1 MPTHAPRPLLA
12 PRFHRGTRLQQG
24 FTLIEL
30 LVVIAIIAVLIALL
44 LPAVQKVREAA
55 ARAQAEHNLKQMAIA
70 LHTYHD
76 DNGHFPPDM
85 AVVLEVA
92 KLPPDGAVDGHR
104 LMALNVSPNL
114 VRIDSEPVPGVT
126 GSQTGHLKAARGRGA
141 PVTEI
146 HFTPTPGAGQGTA
159 RMLAQVART
168 GAEAINQLTLLL
180 PFSVQDSLHQETVPF
195 LRTLHPDTE
204 SALSSFTSDDGFS
217 LASFQAGGANLGR
230 AEPAVALVVGDFV
243 DDVLAALQVGANHE
257 HWQLLPAVRVEPQP
271 SQALFN
277 FGDLARLTR
286 GYVDDPW
293 LQHMLLLYLKQASNA
308 ADRHH
313 SDQQARW
320 LEAYVELLQKVRGT
334 DLPAAQTD
342 AMIQIAKSLKVPVL
356 R

>member
-1 MPTHAPRPLLA
+1 MPTLASRRPGA
-12 PRFHRGTRLQQG
+12 VRLVRQQG

-30 LVVIAIIAVLIALL
+30 LVVIAIIAILIGLL
-44 LPAVQKVREAA
+44 VPAVQKVREAA
-55 ARAQAEHNLKQMAIA
+55 ARAQAQHNLTQLGIA
-70 LHTYHD
+70 LHIYHD
-76 DNGHFPPDM
+76 DNGHFPPSM

-92 KLPPDGAVDGHR
+92 KLPPDGAVDGYR

-114 VRIDSEPVPGVT
+114 VRVDSEPVPGVT
-126 GSQTGHLKAARGRGA
+126 GSETGHLTAARGRGV

-146 HFTPTPGAGQGTA
+146 HFTPTPGAGQGAA
-159 RMLAQVART
+159 RMLAQVARI
-168 GAEAINQLTLLL
+168 GAEAINRLTLLL
-180 PFSVQDSLHQETVPF
+180 PFDDQDEIFQRTVPF
-195 LRTLHPDTE
+195 LRTLDPETE
-204 SALSSFTSDDGFS
+204 FALRSFTSDDGFS

-230 AEPAVALVVGDFV
+230 AGGAVPKVVGDFV
-243 DDVLAALQVGANHE
+243 DDALAALQVGANNE
-257 HWQLLPAVRVEPQP
+257 HWLLLPAVPVEPQP
-271 SQALFN
+271 SSALFN

-313 SDQQARW
+313 TDRQARW
-320 LEAYVELLQKVRGT
+320 LKAYVELLQKVRGT

-342 AMIQIAKSLKVPVL
+342 AMIQIAESLKVPVL